1 MRVIF
6 LSDTITVLLF
16 FVVWPILQVGCA
28 FICLYIP
35 DKFFNNNRG
44 IYKTQKFEKNGKI
57 YDDIFKVKKWKHLLP
72 DGGAIY
78 KKKGYAKKK
87 LSDYSTDNLNKFLI
101 ESCRAELTHWLPI
114 SLFWVFFLFTTP
126 LAGFFMFVY
135 SIIVNLPCIFAQ
147 RYNRPRIARLIKQK
161 NN

>member
-1 MRVIF
+1 M
-6 LSDTITVLLF
+6 SDTITVLLF
-16 FVVWPILQVGCA
+16 FIVWPILQVGSA
-28 FICLYIP
+28 LICLYIP
-35 DKFFNNNRG
+35 DKFFNNNKG

-87 LSDYSTDNLNKFLI
+87 LSDYSTNNLIKFLI

-126 LAGFFMFVY
+126 LVGFFMFVY

-147 RYNRPRIARLIKQK
+147 RYNRPRIARLLESINKK
-161 NN
+161 V